1 MHDQDVDKKRDGMV
15 IWSGASGLFRV
26 AQSMHGQAAENLI
39 YVMQIYN
46 ILKGE
51 NFCAV
56 VCLKDRQNHGVAQ
69 SQDSYRSS

>member
-1 MHDQDVDKKRDGMV
+1 M
-15 IWSGASGLFRV
+15 
-26 AQSMHGQAAENLI
+26 AQSTHGQAAENLI

-56 VCLKDRQNHGVAQ
+56 VCLKHRQNHGVAQ